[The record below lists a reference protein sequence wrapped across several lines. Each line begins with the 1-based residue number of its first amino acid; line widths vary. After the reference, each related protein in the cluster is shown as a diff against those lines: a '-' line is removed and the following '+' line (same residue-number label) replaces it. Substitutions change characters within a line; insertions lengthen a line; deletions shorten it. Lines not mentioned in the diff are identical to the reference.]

1 MAGAKTMNGCLLIII
16 DMIEEAQR
24 ETTDSVC
31 LNLHDRLA
39 IVAKRD
45 ALDEA
50 KFRILNG
57 ERDESW
63 MRHNRVA

>member
-24 ETTDSVC
+24 ETSTSVC

-57 ERDESW
+57 TVDESW
-63 MRHNRVA
+63 MRHNKVA